1 MGPTSSFSCRYPVV
15 LAPHFFLKM
24 ALLQDCSSLYWLP
37 SQITSHFSHFTL
49 FSSSLLH
56 VVVPPGPGLIE
67 PQKPADSRAFWTFVF
82 FGEMFIQVFHP
93 FVCFCCCWVVQ
104 VLYICWILSP
114 IRYMICKYFL
124 PLCELPFS
132 SCWICLWCTDLNFFF
147 L

>member
-1 MGPTSSFSCRYPVV
+1 
-15 LAPHFFLKM
+15 M

-93 FVCFCCCWVVQ
+93 FLKSGCLFLLLLSCACS
-104 VLYICWILSP
+104 LYMLDIIPYQIYDLQIFSP
-114 IRYMICKYFL
+114 IL
-124 PLCELPFS
+124 
-132 SCWICLWCTDLNFFF
+132 
-147 L
+147 